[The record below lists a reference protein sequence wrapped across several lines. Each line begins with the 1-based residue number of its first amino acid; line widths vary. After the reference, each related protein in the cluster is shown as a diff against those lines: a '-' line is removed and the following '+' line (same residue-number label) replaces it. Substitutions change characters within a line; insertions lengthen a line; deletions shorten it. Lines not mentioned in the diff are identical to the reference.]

1 MSRRSTL
8 GDLALGAL
16 TLPVVVEVGPPGIE
30 IGDVDPVG
38 AVIGTLSLIVALCT
52 LHLTMRQERAGSPSW
67 WRRKAVRNTI
77 IAIATASAVFGAIK
91 VALALSPEV
100 GGNTG
105 KTSTVPT
112 VPTTPLPSPGAP
124 HCRQSI
130 LVGEERYYAKINPC
144 ISIDSDNTISIWS
157 DYTAEVTGTFTVFL
171 WLVDAAN
178 ADPVTSI
185 YVSCPV
191 TFTYVGQQQT
201 EPCKK
206 SGISPPRAGDWAA
219 SMIVEPGTPETPSI
233 WNTNYKGTQSGRVT
247 WAPIR

>member
-1 MSRRSTL
+1 MSRRGTL
-8 GDLALGAL
+8 GDLALGAMA
-16 TLPVVVEVGPPGIE
+16 LPVVVEVGLPGIE

-52 LHLTMRQERAGSPSW
+52 LYLTRRQERVGSPSW

-77 IAIATASAVFGAIK
+77 IAAAMVVAVFGAIT
-91 VALALSPEV
+91 VALALSAKN
-100 GGNTG
+100 GGT
-105 KTSTVPT
+105 TADPPT
-112 VPTTPLPSPGAP
+112 RPTRSPGAP

-130 LVGEERYYAKINPC
+130 PVGEARHYAKINPC

-171 WLVDAAN
+171 WLADAAN

-185 YVSCPV
+185 YVRCPV

-219 SMIVEPGTPETPSI
+219 SMVVEPGTPETPGI

-247 WAPIR
+247 WAPIP